1 MKNLYLS
8 TKNRLP
14 YGIAMILLTFGLIAF
29 TGSNSFGQTTT
40 VTRTT
45 TGTQTWVVPSG
56 VTKIQVEAWGAGG
69 RGGNTTSN
77 GSYTGGGGAGAYSK
91 KTVILSNGDKV
102 SLSVGAGSTT
112 TDPGGN
118 STLSI
123 NEVQKLIARGG
134 NSVGDNVSAGGTGGT
149 WSMGDGDTGISG
161 GNGENGNSNNQIRTG
176 GAGGNSPEGGTGGT
190 TTQNNNNGN
199 PGNPPGGGGSGAAK
213 QSGNTN
219 YTGGAGANGQIVI
232 TYSTFSL
239 TTTTAANVC
248 QNTAATVE
256 FTSNLNDGTY
266 QFSYSI
272 SGENSGSGTAIVVV
286 SSGAGT
292 FTTTALTNTGSTTIT
307 ITNISNDLY
316 GNNISA
322 NHSATITVN
331 PVKWL
336 GTETD
341 WHTPANWCGGV
352 PTPTTD
358 VLIPAGLANY
368 PVIAAGASA
377 DCKNLTIESGASLT
391 IESTETASGSLIVTG
406 TSTGTVTY
414 NRWLQAIYYQL
425 ISSPVNPSGWNNPN
439 NIYSFITYNEATD
452 KWTAQ
457 DPVPSVLENGR
468 GYGMVA
474 DVAGTVNFTG
484 SLNNGDVTIAL
495 DKTEVNQFIY
505 GWNLVGNPYTSALLI
520 KSESALATTFL
531 SENAPDEGL
540 GNIDA
545 SFQAVYVYDQ
555 TDYKVIGK
563 AGFYP
568 SQETA
573 LGQNLVQAGQ
583 AFFVKAAY
591 QGANLVFKR
600 EMQAHGPAVALK
612 SGHKSWPGVQLN
624 VSSGESHHYT
634 MVTYQGNM
642 TPGLDP
648 GYDAGLF
655 STGGEIEL
663 FTRLVNDNGVR
674 FMIQAVP
681 DYDFEQNAVPVGVN
695 FAKGGEVTFSGFV
708 VPLDGNYKI
717 YLEDRLT
724 GVLTDLSQD
733 EYTVTLAANTKGTGR
748 FFIVAAQA
756 TGIERPGEI
765 SDNLMVWASDRK
777 IHIRGELSGKA
788 TARLLDLNGRLIME
802 TSLPDTRNNLVQA
815 PVRTGG
821 IYLLQVLDGNRQT
834 TRKVVIN

>member
-1 MKNLYLS
+1 
-8 TKNRLP
+8 
-14 YGIAMILLTFGLIAF
+14 MILLTFGLIAF
-29 TGSNSFGQTTT
+29 KATNSFAYPAKATWVLTSNNTVTTQGNITASIMVAGTGLNSLSYSSNGVQSKGWTSNTSLDPNDYYQYSITSQTGNILTIDKISFEHFRENNSGTVAVYYSTSPDFSNSIQIENNLPTPSAHTTVNLSTSIVVDEGQTLYLRIYAFEIRNGQQNYYNRNVIISGTT
-40 VTRTT
+40 CL
-45 TGTQTWVVPSG
+45 
-56 VTKIQVEAWGAGG
+56 K
-69 RGGNTTSN
+69 
-77 GSYTGGGGAGAYSK
+77 
-91 KTVILSNGDKV
+91 
-102 SLSVGAGSTT
+102 
-112 TDPGGN
+112 
-118 STLSI
+118 
-123 NEVQKLIARGG
+123 
-134 NSVGDNVSAGGTGGT
+134 GT
-149 WSMGDGDTGISG
+149 WLGV
-161 GNGENGNSNNQIRTG
+161 NS
-176 GAGGNSPEGGTGGT
+176 
-190 TTQNNNNGN
+190 
-199 PGNPPGGGGSGAAK
+199 
-213 QSGNTN
+213 
-219 YTGGAGANGQIVI
+219 
-232 TYSTFSL
+232 
-239 TTTTAANVC
+239 
-248 QNTAATVE
+248 
-256 FTSNLNDGTY
+256 
-266 QFSYSI
+266 
-272 SGENSGSGTAIVVV
+272 
-286 SSGAGT
+286 
-292 FTTTALTNTGSTTIT
+292 
-307 ITNISNDLY
+307 
-316 GNNISA
+316 
-322 NHSATITVN
+322 
-331 PVKWL
+331 
-336 GTETD
+336 D
-341 WHTPANWCGGV
+341 WNTPANWCGGV

-391 IESTETASGSLIVTG
+391 IESTETASGSLIATG

-457 DPVPSVLENGR
+457 DPVSSVLENGR

-573 LGQNLVQAGQ
+573 LEQNLVQAGQ

-591 QGANLVFKR
+591 QDANLVFKR

-624 VSSGESHHYT
+624 VSTGDSHHYT
-634 MVTYQGNM
+634 MVTYQGDM

-748 FFIVAAQA
+748 FFIVAAQT
-756 TGIERPGEI
+756 TGIETPGEI

-821 IYLLQVLDGNRQT
+821 IYLLQVLDGNRHT